1 MTQSPL
7 GPKEGSAE
15 GRSTGAPESIPRNT
29 AYQFAIQVST
39 ASFTAVLTIFL
50 ARNLGPDEFGVF
62 SLAIGIGTIVAL
74 PSDLGLSASVARFV
88 AERRTELGSVAK
100 LVANAV
106 RFKIVLAGVVSVLM
120 ALLAGPLANAYHEPA
135 LAWTLRAMA
144 IAVFGQSMMAFINSV
159 FSGLARTSASLRMV
173 VSESAVET
181 GASIAIVL
189 AGAGAAGAALG
200 RAIGYLVGAALGA
213 LTMARL
219 LRRRKRSEG
228 DAPEVG
234 MRTIVRYA
242 SAILV
247 IDGAFV
253 LFTQIDVLVIGAVLS
268 ASAVG
273 LFQAPLRLIIFL
285 AYPGFSLA
293 GGVAPRMAANSVE
306 GPRVDAFQR
315 SLRYLLIL
323 QAAMVAPILVWA
335 GPIVQLILGSAY
347 GESADVLRALAPYV
361 FLSGFAPLLSMSV
374 NYMGEAR
381 LRVPIA
387 IVTVLINLGIDV
399 VLIPKIGIVGGA
411 VGTNA
416 AYAIYVPAHLW
427 ICRRMVDVQLR
438 PLAMTGVRAGLAAVA
453 MAGVLALFGT
463 SNVAVPM
470 LVVGALAAVVVYL
483 AVLVVLRELSPGE
496 VRAGGRFVR
505 RLVPGGTA

>member
-1 MTQSPL
+1 VTR
-7 GPKEGSAE
+7 SA
-15 GRSTGAPESIPRNT
+15 GTPESIPRNA

-50 ARNLGPDEFGVF
+50 ARHLGPGEFGVF
-62 SLAIGIGTIVAL
+62 SLAIGIGSIVAL
-74 PSDLGLSASVARFV
+74 VSDLGISHSVARFV
-88 AERRTELGSVAK
+88 AERRTELGAVAK
-100 LVANAV
+100 LVAGAV
-106 RFKIVLAGVVSVLM
+106 RLKLVLAGAVSVVM
-120 ALLAGPLANAYHEPA
+120 ALLAGPVANAYHEPA

-144 IAVFGQSMMAFINSV
+144 IAVFGQGVMTFFSSV
-159 FSGLARTSASLRMV
+159 FTGLARTSASFRMV
-173 VSESAVET
+173 FSESAVET

-200 RAIGYLVGAALGA
+200 RGIGYLVGAGLGG
-213 LTMARL
+213 LTAARML
-219 LRRRKRSEG
+219 SRRTRSE
-228 DAPEVG
+228 DEAPGVG
-234 MRTIVRYA
+234 MRRIIRYA

-247 IDGAFV
+247 IEGAFV

-273 LFQAPLRLIIFL
+273 LFQAPLRLITFL

-293 GGVAPRMAANSVE
+293 GGVAPRMAADSAE
-306 GPRVDAFQR
+306 GPRVDAFTR

-323 QAAMVAPILVWA
+323 QAAMVPPILVWA
-335 GPIVQLILGSAY
+335 GPIVQLALGSAY

-361 FLSGFAPLLSMSV
+361 FLSGFAPLLSLSV

-387 IVTVLINLGIDV
+387 IVTVLINFGIDV
-399 VLIPKIGIVGGA
+399 VLIPRIGIVGGA
-411 VGTNA
+411 VGTNV

-427 ICRRMVDVQLR
+427 VCRRMVDVPLR
-438 PLAMTGVRAGLAAVA
+438 PLAVTGVRTGLAAVV
-453 MAGVLALFGT
+453 MAGVLVLFGT
-463 SNVAVPM
+463 SRVAVP
-470 LVVGALAAVVVYL
+470 LLIVGALAGLLAYL
-483 AVLVVLRELSPGE
+483 VVLVALRELSPGE